1 MKKLRVAACMLML
14 ALAGCDNNDN
24 APTAVKKDA
33 PSEVTKAASSENASS
48 AKLSVPERQKLAQQS
63 AGKVLTL
70 LDLSEV
76 QLDGAATLVLT
87 FSIPLD
93 PDQDFSRV
101 IHVVDK
107 KSGKVDG
114 AWELSDNLKELRL
127 RHLEP
132 KRDLIVTIGKE
143 VKALNNAEVDEPRP
157 GLRRG
162 HIPGALN
169 VPWTELVREG
179 ELKTTDELDA
189 IFFGRGV
196 SYDKP
201 IIVSCGSGVTAA
213 VVLLAL
219 ATLDV
224 PNVKLYDGAWSEW
237 GARADLPVEPV
248 K

>member
-1 MKKLRVAACMLML
+1 
-14 ALAGCDNNDN
+14 
-24 APTAVKKDA
+24 
-33 PSEVTKAASSENASS
+33 
-48 AKLSVPERQKLAQQS
+48 
-63 AGKVLTL
+63 
-70 LDLSEV
+70 
-76 QLDGAATLVLT
+76 
-87 FSIPLD
+87 
-93 PDQDFSRV
+93 
-101 IHVVDK
+101 
-107 KSGKVDG
+107 
-114 AWELSDNLKELRL
+114 
-127 RHLEP
+127 
-132 KRDLIVTIGKE
+132 
-143 VKALNNAEVDEPRP
+143 
-157 GLRRG
+157 LRRG